1 MQLEMNVIKETERLH
16 QSNATVKSQSH
27 SVHTFTS
34 SRMRGDNDGQIVDSG
49 EFIHRIDEHFH
60 RIVSVYI
67 FFAMQTDNEVLLR
80 HQFQLLQNFS
90 SFDIV
95 AIMLQN
101 FIHRTACLDDSIRR
115 NALREQMSARDITVN
130 EVHVT
135 QMVYDFTIDFLR
147 NALVKAPIAAFDV
160 EDWNLPALRRN
171 DGHTTIRI
179 AENKHGIRSLFLQ
192 NFIYLGNDVA
202 RRLRRRTLR
211 RIKIIVRRSHVKI
224 LKEHFVQ
231 FVIEILTCMNENMID
246 VLLEFRDD
254 AGQLDDLRTRA
265 HDSHDFCHTFS
276 LKVSESSG

>member
-1 MQLEMNVIKETERLH
+1 
-16 QSNATVKSQSH
+16 
-27 SVHTFTS
+27 
-34 SRMRGDNDGQIVDSG
+34 
-49 EFIHRIDEHFH
+49 
-60 RIVSVYI
+60 
-67 FFAMQTDNEVLLR
+67 
-80 HQFQLLQNFS
+80 
-90 SFDIV
+90 
-95 AIMLQN
+95 
-101 FIHRTACLDDSIRR
+101 
-115 NALREQMSARDITVN
+115 
-130 EVHVT
+130 
-135 QMVYDFTIDFLR
+135 MVYDFTIDFLR

-276 LKVSESSG
+276 LKVSESSGSNISFAHTRRIISSFPAFVMLCACSTGMSTNSGFSPETKNLFTIPLYMLRMRIVASPCITKKRSSFRVW